1 MKELASNDLVTS
13 LTIEEL
19 EALILRIV
27 ERQQLKPSA
36 TGDGDQV
43 TAQAVRTESQIRAIR
58 ALRGSGRGER
68 LLERLWEARAEER
81 SRER

>member
-1 MKELASNDLVTS
+1 MRELAADDLVTS
-13 LTIEEL
+13 LTVEEL
-19 EALILRIV
+19 EALISRVV
-27 ERQQLKPSA
+27 ERQQRKSQTVGNGA
-36 TGDGDQV
+36 QA
-43 TAQAVRTESQIRAIR
+43 TAQAARTQSQIKAIR